1 MNKPPSWSA
10 ALVDQLIMRVVMAQ
24 TAAVY
29 RVQQKGGHQVAQA
42 CAAITVRES
51 LIDGATAATAIQLGI
66 QTGMKINRETQ
77 PLSQI
82 KARLPW

>member
-1 MNKPPSWSA
+1 MNQPTSWAA
-10 ALVDQLIMRVVMAQ
+10 ALVNQLIMRVVMAQ

-29 RVQQKGGHQVAQA
+29 RVRRQGGHQVAQA
-42 CAAITVRES
+42 CAAITVREQ

-66 QTGMKINRETQ
+66 KTGMKINREAQ